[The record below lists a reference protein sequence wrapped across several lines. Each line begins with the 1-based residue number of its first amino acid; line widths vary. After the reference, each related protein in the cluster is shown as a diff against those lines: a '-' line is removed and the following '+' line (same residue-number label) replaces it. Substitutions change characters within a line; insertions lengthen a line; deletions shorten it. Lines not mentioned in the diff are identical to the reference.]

1 VLKDRLYT
9 SAPKSQARRS
19 AQTAL
24 WRLGEA
30 LVRLLAPV
38 TSFTSEE
45 VWGFL
50 PADERRPAS
59 VHVTEF
65 PAPHDLTAGVPAD
78 FDAASLEADWEVLLG
93 VRGEALKALEEARIA
108 KRIGG
113 SLEAQLHLA
122 APEKLYPLLERHREQ
137 LRYLFIVSD
146 SVLERL
152 PASNGDSGLVI
163 TVNKAPGEKC
173 ERCWNYSPHV
183 GEDKAYPTVCE
194 RCSAVLAEI
203 EATAGAR

>member
-1 VLKDRLYT
+1 
-9 SAPKSQARRS
+9 
-19 AQTAL
+19 L

-45 VWGFL
+45 VWEFL
-50 PADERRPAS
+50 PAVEARPES
-59 VHVTEF
+59 VHVAEF
-65 PAPHDLTAGVPAD
+65 PAPQDLTGAMPAD
-78 FDAASLEADWEVLLG
+78 FDVASLEADWDLLLG
-93 VRGEALKALEEARIA
+93 VRSEALKTLEEARAA

-122 APEKLYPLLERHREQ
+122 APEKLYPVLERHRDQ

-146 SVLERL
+146 VVLEKL
-152 PASNGDSGLVI
+152 PATNGDAGLAI

-173 ERCWNYSPHV
+173 ERCWNYSTHV
-183 GEDKAYPTVCE
+183 RENKAYPTVCE
-194 RCSAVLAEI
+194 RCSAVLSEI
-203 EATAGAR
+203 EATANAR